1 MRPRVESEVRSKG
14 VTAPIKSLCELD
26 DVRKG
31 TEVVLVGTV
40 AKVLINTDAT
50 SNRFIQIAKLSFVQ
64 VQPLRPSILKE
75 LSEAHGLLPQP
86 GGGHAAKYVSDED
99 ELLLEDDT
107 QRIKLRERSMSLWK
121 KCLPSCL

>member
-1 MRPRVESEVRSKG
+1 MH
-14 VTAPIKSLCELD
+14 LHHL
-26 DVRKG
+26 
-31 TEVVLVGTV
+31 
-40 AKVLINTDAT
+40 
-50 SNRFIQIAKLSFVQ
+50 KLSFVQ

-121 KCLPSCL
+121 KCLQICL

>member
-1 MRPRVESEVRSKG
+1 MHVHH
-14 VTAPIKSLCELD
+14 L
-26 DVRKG
+26 
-31 TEVVLVGTV
+31 
-40 AKVLINTDAT
+40 
-50 SNRFIQIAKLSFVQ
+50 KLSFVQ

-107 QRIKLRERSMSLWK
+107 QRIKLREILMSLWK
-121 KCLPSCL
+121 KYLLSCF

>member
-1 MRPRVESEVRSKG
+1 MH
-14 VTAPIKSLCELD
+14 LHHL
-26 DVRKG
+26 
-31 TEVVLVGTV
+31 
-40 AKVLINTDAT
+40 
-50 SNRFIQIAKLSFVQ
+50 KLSFVQ

-107 QRIKLRERSMSLWK
+107 QRIKLREILMSLWK
-121 KCLPSCL
+121 KYLLSCF

>member
-1 MRPRVESEVRSKG
+1 M
-14 VTAPIKSLCELD
+14 
-26 DVRKG
+26 
-31 TEVVLVGTV
+31 
-40 AKVLINTDAT
+40 
-50 SNRFIQIAKLSFVQ
+50 Q

-107 QRIKLRERSMSLWK
+107 QRIKLREILMSLWK
-121 KCLPSCL
+121 IELFLKILSSLLWGWLGPYD

>member
-1 MRPRVESEVRSKG
+1 MHVHH
-14 VTAPIKSLCELD
+14 L
-26 DVRKG
+26 
-31 TEVVLVGTV
+31 
-40 AKVLINTDAT
+40 
-50 SNRFIQIAKLSFVQ
+50 KLSFVQ

-107 QRIKLRERSMSLWK
+107 QRIKLRERLMALWK
-121 KCLPSCL
+121 KYLLSCF

>member
-1 MRPRVESEVRSKG
+1 MHVHH
-14 VTAPIKSLCELD
+14 L
-26 DVRKG
+26 
-31 TEVVLVGTV
+31 
-40 AKVLINTDAT
+40 
-50 SNRFIQIAKLSFVQ
+50 KLSFVQ

-121 KCLPSCL
+121 KCLQICL

>member
-1 MRPRVESEVRSKG
+1 MHVHH
-14 VTAPIKSLCELD
+14 L
-26 DVRKG
+26 
-31 TEVVLVGTV
+31 
-40 AKVLINTDAT
+40 
-50 SNRFIQIAKLSFVQ
+50 KLSFVQ

>member
-1 MRPRVESEVRSKG
+1 MHH
-14 VTAPIKSLCELD
+14 L
-26 DVRKG
+26 
-31 TEVVLVGTV
+31 
-40 AKVLINTDAT
+40 
-50 SNRFIQIAKLSFVQ
+50 KLSFVQ

-107 QRIKLRERSMSLWK
+107 QRIKLRERLMSLWK
-121 KCLPSCL
+121 KYLLSCF